1 MRQAFNRGLYT
12 QNYRENPTSNSN
24 ASIMGFGIFLGFRL
38 ESPPGVPVDVPL
50 FLEAA
55 RLQGC
60 QPCERRAQIISFFY
74 FSGKSALHD
83 GDDTWT

>member
-1 MRQAFNRGLYT
+1 
-12 QNYRENPTSNSN
+12 
-24 ASIMGFGIFLGFRL
+24 
-38 ESPPGVPVDVPL
+38 VPVDVPL

-60 QPCERRAQIISFFY
+60 QPFERRAQIISFFY
-74 FSGKSALHD
+74 FSGKSALHG